1 MKKRRK
7 KARYILFGVGA
18 AVGSAVGFVLGSLIA
33 YWVGE
38 EAVRT
43 IQRGIQRLT
52 GNDDHPNFEMLLQ

>member
-7 KARYILFGVGA
+7 KARYILFGIGA
-18 AVGSAVGFVLGSLIA
+18 AVGSAVGFILGSLIA

-43 IQRGIQRLT
+43 IQRGIQHLT